1 MHTPVLSAGNA
12 VVGPQGVL
20 LNTRQSLEPLCS
32 SPKLKSQNCLP
43 SDGCMG
49 EGGPRKEEERVGQI
63 WKERKRKREEE
74 EETDGWAHLDVL
86 GPVCVGSSHR
96 GRRVY

>member
-1 MHTPVLSAGNA
+1 MLW
-12 VVGPQGVL
+12 VGPQGFR

-49 EGGPRKEEERVGQI
+49 EASPRKEEEKVGQI
-63 WKERKRKREEE
+63 WKERKRKREEEE

-96 GRRVY
+96 GRRKW